1 MTAAG
6 AESFRLLDAGA
17 AERGRRFRLEI
28 PSSSPLFEGHF
39 PGHPILPGI
48 AHLAFVEH
56 VLGPISAV
64 RSLKLRRPVF
74 PGDALDLTIGDQG
87 EDGWIRFELRRANEA
102 VGSGAVLANPD
113 QDSGEELQEPA
124 LKTVIG
130 FPPIEALLP
139 HAPPARM
146 IRGILAASEES
157 IVCAAEIPPLHPLTE
172 GGQAPAFLG
181 IEAAAQ
187 AAAVLEVLNRPRDAP
202 GPRIGY
208 LVGIREARF
217 TAAVLPA
224 GRPLRAAARLRGGAF
239 PLSIYE
245 ITVGE
250 PGRET
255 VTGSISTFLT
265 GS

>member
-1 MTAAG
+1 MSAAG

-56 VLGPISAV
+56 VLGPLSAV

-74 PGDALDLTIGDQG
+74 PGDALDLTIGDPG
-87 EDGWIRFELRRANEA
+87 EDGWIRFELRRTEET
-102 VGSGAVLANPD
+102 VSGGAVRIDPAGDRRTEAADADSPASSDLPSLA
-113 QDSGEELQEPA
+113 
-124 LKTVIG
+124 
-130 FPPIEALLP
+130 ALLS
-139 HAPPARM
+139 HAPPARFV
-146 IRGILAASEES
+146 RGVLSAAEEE
-157 IVCAAEIPPLHPLTE
+157 IVCVAEIPLLHPLVE
-172 GGQAPAFLG
+172 GDRVSAFAG

-187 AAAVLEVLNRPRDAP
+187 AAAVLEALNRPRDAP

-217 TAAVLPA
+217 AAPVLPA
-224 GRPLRAAARLRGGAF
+224 GRPMRATARLQGGAF

-245 ITVGE
+245 IAVGE

-255 VTGSISTFLT
+255 VAGSISTFLA
-265 GS
+265 GG